1 MSKQYRGEP
10 SVSIREYVKLD
21 DGRTVPTKKGI
32 FLTEENYNALMKC
45 EEQIKTMIEKTKKGE
60 TS

>member
-1 MSKQYRGEP
+1 MN
-10 SVSIREYVKLD
+10 IREYVKLD
-21 DGRTVPTKKGI
+21 DGRTAPTKKGI

-45 EEQIKTMIEKTKKGE
+45 EEQIKMMIEKTKKGE